1 MILRW
6 LHKLWKYFW
15 TLAAVLLGVALLLG
29 GLTFGVL
36 QTDLAQR
43 YIVERLENDF
53 RNTFPSRL
61 EITRLEG
68 TLPFRARLDS
78 VTVSISPGPES
89 PADTLVAVDR
99 VSVDLDVW
107 ALLRNTLAITG
118 FSVENPRVRIRTDN
132 TGTADFVEAF
142 RPRPGDDPD
151 APGARRD
158 SWFRGIEIVAPS
170 VRIRGGS
177 LFAEGHRGGGGVRLL
192 PDPLR
197 ADSINADFFLE
208 LNEDQR
214 FWDIRSLSMR
224 VRGLRSEEI
233 ALSGQVYNDRRYL
246 EFNGFTVRTGRS
258 ELRISG
264 EVDGVNLYAGEVER
278 QLRAARYDVTL
289 RSAGVVPS
297 DLEGVLPGRSG
308 VDSPVDFSFQ
318 AEGKV
323 DSMHVDEFRV
333 GFGESFLT
341 ADGFL
346 DNMAG
351 QGPLQYRLN
360 LLNLVL
366 RRADV
371 EQLAGRTAPP
381 PYRLPE
387 SLRMEGRLSGTA
399 DSVSVD
405 LRADG
410 GEYGRLQVAGN
421 SRLAE
426 PYRYALSVGG
436 SAVNLGPLWGNPRD
450 STSLTFDSRVR
461 GNGLDPAHA
470 VAEFTADIYESRA
483 WGVPVDELNLEAS
496 LVGGYLTHSYRYRGG
511 PQRAE
516 GKGSVDF
523 SAEEPLI
530 TLKGSAARLDLSRL
544 LPGLPLASTDIGME
558 YSGEFRGGTADRL
571 QGRANLDI
579 TRSVVGGDTLR
590 AHQFYV
596 DLDEPGRES
605 RSLRLTSS
613 FFDLTLNGTIV
624 PTEIYRQSGRWSEY
638 VRERFRREILLEQPD
653 SALVAGLAADS
664 ARTAAP
670 AVSGGGPLALEGSL
684 QLKDLDLLRSYL
696 PGFPDL
702 RSDASVSFTANANG
716 NRLLLSGSLR
726 ADTVNAG
733 SAALRGAE
741 MEFTASLRDDRSL
754 QEYSSIALRADIGQF
769 RSGVVKLDTV
779 SSRLT
784 MDGDSL
790 SFSQRVGTIGDEA
803 GLEMAV
809 EGGYSDSLLS
819 LRLTHFQAGN
829 ENYSWSAQGV
839 PALDFNR
846 RDEVTVRDFVFRSRD
861 EFIRVDGTMSPL
873 PEKSLEYTIRNV
885 SLERIS
891 ELVQG
896 ELSFG
901 GQLSGNLVTRS
912 LSRQPS
918 VQGELAVNR
927 FTLADRL
934 VGDLRF
940 DSRLDEERERFDT
953 RIRILTD
960 STKYR
965 DYLEGNEQVGQN
977 ITLDG
982 WFVAPDLDQPQD
994 TVYRFDAEFSEIDL
1008 WVLTHIINPLQRV
1021 EGMGSGEG
1029 WLTGNLESYD
1039 FHADFELDEVYLSP
1053 KFLNT
1058 EYYAS
1063 GHVGFD
1069 RQDGVLLDSLRLRD
1083 TQGGSGRLW
1092 GTVDLNDFRPITY
1105 MDLTLQLDELR
1116 FLDNRYDPDVPFFG
1130 TVAGSGRARL
1140 TGSNT
1145 DLLLRTNNPL
1155 TLTGDSRISIP
1166 LMQETELEEGS
1177 NFIRYVDSFDE
1188 RSGRGIGV
1196 GRERISQLQGSGE
1209 VEEALERAIEDLT
1222 FNERFNLDLR
1232 FSAPENVNVD
1242 LVFDRVVG
1250 EVLSSRG
1257 TGQMRI
1263 TMQDEEVQMFGRY
1276 EITGGTYRFVT
1287 GEIISRQLSLEPGG
1301 TIAWQGNPE
1310 NARLD
1315 ISAVYRARP
1324 DVSMF
1329 NYGGA
1334 AAPGDALDEGGRR
1347 VPVELVVEITGTVS
1361 SVSNDYF
1368 FRLPNSL
1375 ELSSNSTL
1383 SYTLNQI
1390 NRDEQQKLLQAA
1402 SFLLADRFIP
1412 VQSTD
1417 QATTSLSQSLTR
1429 GATVINP
1436 LLSNQVISP
1445 LLSNQIN
1452 SLLNSDVSRFD
1463 IDFNLNTYNEI
1474 DLGIALRLYN
1484 DRLILRR
1491 EGQITGETSMG
1502 ERIGDLNATYRIRR
1516 GLSLTAF
1523 HRQDQVF
1530 GNIATGSRTGDVTPS
1545 VDGIGLEAE
1554 VQFNTW
1560 QELRRRVADFFRRLF
1575 GGGEE
1580 DQGSGIADGSDS
1592 GHHP

>member
-15 TLAAVLLGVALLLG
+15 TLAAVLLGAALLLG
-29 GLTFGVL
+29 GFTFGLL

-43 YIVERLENDF
+43 YIVERLESDF
-53 RNTFPSRL
+53 QNTFPSRL

-78 VTVSISPGPES
+78 VTVSTSPGGDFT
-89 PADTLVAVDR
+89 ADTIVAVDR
-99 VSVDLDVW
+99 VSVTLDVW
-107 ALLRNTLAITG
+107 ALMRNTLAITG
-118 FSVENPRVRIRTDN
+118 FSVENPRVSIRSGPD
-132 TGTADFVEAF
+132 GTADFVEAF
-142 RPRPGDDPD
+142 RPRP
-151 APGARRD
+151 AAGADSTGERRD
-158 SWFRGIEIVAPS
+158 SWFRGIEVVAPS
-170 VRIRGGS
+170 VRIMGGS
-177 LFAEGHRGGGGVRLL
+177 VFAAGHRGVGDAQLL

-197 ADSINADFFLE
+197 ADSINGDFFLE
-208 LNEDQR
+208 LNAEQR

-224 VRGLRSEEI
+224 VRGLRSEEV
-233 ALSGQVYNDRRYL
+233 ALSGQVYNDSRYL

-264 EVDGVNLYAGEVER
+264 EVDGVNLYEGEVER
-278 QLRAARYDVTL
+278 QLRAARYDITL

-297 DLEGVLPGRSG
+297 DLEGVFPEWSE
-308 VDSPVDFSFQ
+308 VDRPVDFSFQ
-318 AEGKV
+318 AEGEV

-333 GFGESFLT
+333 GFGESYLT

-351 QGPLQYRLN
+351 QGSLRYRLN

-366 RRADV
+366 QRTDV
-371 EQLAGRTAPP
+371 ELLAGGTVPSP
-381 PYRLPE
+381 FRLPE
-387 SLRMEGRLSGTA
+387 RLRMEGRMSGSA
-399 DSVSVD
+399 DSLSVD

-410 GEYGRLQVAGN
+410 GEYGRLQVAGH

-436 SAVNLGPLWGNPRD
+436 REVNLGPIRGNPRD
-450 STSLTFDSRVR
+450 STSLNFDSRLA
-461 GNGLDPAHA
+461 GTGLDPGQA
-470 VAEFTADIYESRA
+470 VADFTGDIYDSRA
-483 WGVPVDELNLEAS
+483 WGTPVDEFSVEAS
-496 LVGGYLTHSYRYRGG
+496 LIGGFLTHKYRYRGG
-511 PQRAE
+511 AQRAE
-516 GKGSVDF
+516 GRGSVDF

-530 TLKGSAARLDLSRL
+530 ALKGSAARLNLSRL
-544 LPGLPLASTDIGME
+544 LPGLPLASTEISLE
-558 YSGEFRGGTADRL
+558 YSGEFRGGSADRL

-579 TRSVVGGDTLR
+579 TRAVVGGDTLR
-590 AHQFYV
+590 PHQFYV

-605 RSLRLTSS
+605 RNLRLTSS

-624 PTEIYRQSGRWSEY
+624 PSEIYRQSGRWSDY
-638 VRERFRREILLEQPD
+638 IRERFRREILLEQPD
-653 SALVAGLAADS
+653 SALAAVPAADS
-664 ARTAAP
+664 VRAP
-670 AVSGGGPLALEGSL
+670 GGGPLALEGSF

-696 PGFPDL
+696 PEFPDL
-702 RSDASVSFTANANG
+702 RSDATISFNANANG

-726 ADTVNAG
+726 ADTLRLG
-733 SAALRGAE
+733 AAAMRGAA
-741 MEFTASLRDDRSL
+741 MEFTASLRDDRSFK
-754 QEYSSIALRADIGQF
+754 EYSNIELRAEIGQF
-769 RSGVVKLDTV
+769 RSGLAKLDTV

-784 MDGDSL
+784 MDRDSL
-790 SFSQRVGTIGDEA
+790 SFSQQVGTIGDEA
-803 GLEMAV
+803 GLDMAV
-809 EGGYSDSLLS
+809 EGAYSDTLLS
-819 LRLTHFQAGN
+819 LRLTRFQAGN
-829 ENYSWSAQGV
+829 ESYSWSAQGV
-839 PALDFNR
+839 PAVDFNR
-846 RDEVTVRDFVFRSRD
+846 REEVNFRNFVFRSRD
-861 EFIRVDGTMSPL
+861 EFIRVDGIMSPL

-918 VQGELAVNR
+918 VQGEMAVNR
-927 FTLADRL
+927 FTLGGRL

-940 DSRLDEERERFDT
+940 NSSLNEERDRFDT
-953 RIRILTD
+953 RVRILTD
-960 STKYR
+960 STKYG
-965 DYLEGNEQVGQN
+965 DYLERNEEVGQD

-994 TVYRFDAEFSEIDL
+994 TVYRFDANFSEIDL
-1008 WVLTHIINPLQRV
+1008 WVLTHIINPLQQV
-1021 EGMGSGEG
+1021 EGKASGAG
-1029 WLTGNLESYD
+1029 WLTGNMESYD
-1039 FHADFELDEVYLSP
+1039 FHADFELDDAYLRP

-1063 GHVGFD
+1063 GRVGFD
-1069 RQDGVLLDSLRLRD
+1069 RQEGVVLDSLRLRD

-1092 GTVDLNDFRPITY
+1092 GTVDVNDFRPITY
-1105 MDLTLQLDELR
+1105 MDLTLQLDGLR
-1116 FLDNRYDPDVPFFG
+1116 FLDNRFDPDVPFFG
-1130 TVAGSGRARL
+1130 TVAGTGRARL

-1145 DLLLRTNNPL
+1145 DLLLRTENPL
-1155 TLTGDSRISIP
+1155 TVTGDSRISIP
-1166 LMQETELEEGS
+1166 LMQETELEESS

-1188 RSGRGIGV
+1188 RFGSGIGL
-1196 GRERISQLQGSGE
+1196 GRKRLSGLQGSGD
-1209 VEEALERAIEDLT
+1209 VEGEALERAIEDLT
-1222 FNERFNLDLR
+1222 FNERFNLDLQ
-1232 FSAPENVNVD
+1232 FSAPENINVD

-1276 EITGGTYRFVT
+1276 EINGGTYRFVT
-1287 GEIISRQLSLEPGG
+1287 GEIISRQLGLEPGG
-1301 TIAWQGNPE
+1301 TIAWQGNPD

-1334 AAPGDALDEGGRR
+1334 TAPGDALDEGGRR

-1383 SYTLNQI
+1383 SYSLNQI

-1560 QELRRRVADFFRRLF
+1560 QELRRRVGNFFRRLF
-1575 GGGEE
+1575 GGGKEKR
-1580 DQGSGIADGSDS
+1580 QASGIAEEPDGNRQ
-1592 GHHP
+1592 P